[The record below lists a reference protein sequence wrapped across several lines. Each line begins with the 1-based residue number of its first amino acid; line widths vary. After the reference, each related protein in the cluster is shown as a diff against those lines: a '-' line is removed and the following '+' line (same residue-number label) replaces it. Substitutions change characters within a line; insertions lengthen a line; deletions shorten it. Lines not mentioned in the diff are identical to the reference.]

1 METEA
6 NKPKAHSAL
15 RGEHSGIGGTG
26 AACLGYVRAWAAC
39 SPVADPARVAA
50 RALAGDVVAGMPV
63 AARWAA
69 VAAALAVEAGG
80 AWLVTFGAVPA
91 WLACQAAALGHRAR
105 LLALALAASG
115 EGAGG

>member
-1 METEA
+1 MEA
-6 NKPKAHSAL
+6 GL
-15 RGEHSGIGGTG
+15 GDCVSGADSG
-26 AACLGYVRAWAAC
+26 LGC

-63 AARWAA
+63 AAGRAA
-69 VAAALAVEAGG
+69 VTAALAVEAGG
-80 AWLVTFGAVPA
+80 ARLVALGTVPA
-91 WLACQAAALGHRAR
+91 WLARQAAALGHRAW

>member
-15 RGEHSGIGGTG
+15 RGEHSGIGGAG

-63 AARWAA
+63 AARRAA

-80 AWLVTFGAVPA
+80 AWLVTLGAVPA